1 MKPYHLTA
9 CLLAC
14 GLPLASAGCREGMT
28 SSTSSTPARPSVPSP
43 AAGESLTP
51 QRFADEAGAFNT
63 FMMRA
68 AEEALERSDDSTE
81 TSFAKEDID
90 AHTTIREKLSDAAK
104 AAGVTAPVEVYPQQA
119 RLLKSLGAKRG
130 EAFVLAYHAAT
141 LREHRRAIDL
151 FTRAT
156 QSLPDGPLK
165 AFASNT
171 LPTLQ
176 EHVAE
181 LATHHHGG

>member
-1 MKPYHLTA
+1 MKPYHLAA

-28 SSTSSTPARPSVPSP
+28 SSTPARPSVPTP
-43 AAGESLTP
+43 AAGKSLTL

-81 TSFAKEDID
+81 TSFAKDDID
-90 AHTTIREKLSDAAK
+90 AHTSIRQTLADAAQ
-104 AAGVTAPVEVYPQQA
+104 AAGVTAPVEVDSQQA
-119 RLLKSLGAKRG
+119 RLLKSLDAKRG
-130 EAFVLAYHAAT
+130 RAFAMAYHDAT
-141 LREHRRAIDL
+141 LKEHRRAVDL

-165 AFASNT
+165 SFASNT

-176 EHVAE
+176 SHVAE
-181 LATHHHGG
+181 LMTHHHGG

>member
-1 MKPYHLTA
+1 MKRYQQAA

-14 GLPLASAGCREGMT
+14 GLPLAAAGCREGMN
-28 SSTSSTPARPSVPSP
+28 SSTPARPSIPSP
-43 AAGESLTP
+43 AANQSLTP

-81 TSFAKEDID
+81 TSFAKDDID
-90 AHTTIREKLSDAAK
+90 AHTTIRQTLADAAK
-104 AAGVTAPVEVYPQQA
+104 AAGVTAPVEVDAQQA
-119 RLLKSLGAKRG
+119 RLLKSLDAKRG
-130 EAFVLAYHAAT
+130 RAFVLAYHDAT
-141 LREHRRAIDL
+141 LKEHRRAIDL

-165 AFASNT
+165 SFASNT

-176 EHVAE
+176 QHVSE
-181 LATHHHGG
+181 LMTHHHGG